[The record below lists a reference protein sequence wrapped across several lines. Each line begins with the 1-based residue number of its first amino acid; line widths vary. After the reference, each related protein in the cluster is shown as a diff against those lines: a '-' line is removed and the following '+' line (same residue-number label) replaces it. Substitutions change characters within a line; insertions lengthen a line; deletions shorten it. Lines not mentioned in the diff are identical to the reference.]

1 MFHTIHLLQKK
12 RGAEDDDSLDYPQ
25 IENLLEQDDR
35 LNFQNTNVKDL
46 YINDIH
52 VGSADVIDNAVEQD
66 KVNIK
71 NLKTLNST
79 YIKSQNTDVTNLR
92 VQNIKPYTS
101 HVSIQDI
108 QNNELLTFDND
119 KMIVN
124 KDIDNTPNIIK
135 TNEIYVDRI
144 FTDNII
150 SSGML
155 NISSDSALT
164 ERSLIYESQLDI
176 NVENNNIHLGN
187 NQNSLTPQSS
197 LYNISL
203 LSSNNMRFNCSTVT
217 SFQVNGINRL
227 HLYQD
232 VLQPDTASGMS
243 LGTSSKA
250 FDKIWYSSL
259 HINSNRHL
267 KENIFNLNFHQCSD
281 FVALLKPCQFEYKK
295 DKQNTI
301 TYSGKKIKEK
311 HNGFV
316 LEQIIQDTAHERA
329 INGVDI
335 DLFHSL
341 LHFEKDKKFHA
352 KPKSFKMLNLIP
364 ILVCIVNGQNEQ
376 IKEMNNQIYELE
388 KEASKVDKLN
398 TEIKLLNSKLDMI
411 LRKIEN

>member
-1 MFHTIHLLQKK
+1 
-12 RGAEDDDSLDYPQ
+12 
-25 IENLLEQDDR
+25 
-35 LNFQNTNVKDL
+35 
-46 YINDIH
+46 
-52 VGSADVIDNAVEQD
+52 
-66 KVNIK
+66 
-71 NLKTLNST
+71 
-79 YIKSQNTDVTNLR
+79 
-92 VQNIKPYTS
+92 
-101 HVSIQDI
+101 
-108 QNNELLTFDND
+108 
-119 KMIVN
+119 
-124 KDIDNTPNIIK
+124 
-135 TNEIYVDRI
+135 
-144 FTDNII
+144 
-150 SSGML
+150 
-155 NISSDSALT
+155 
-164 ERSLIYESQLDI
+164 
-176 NVENNNIHLGN
+176 
-187 NQNSLTPQSS
+187 
-197 LYNISL
+197 
-203 LSSNNMRFNCSTVT
+203 
-217 SFQVNGINRL
+217 
-227 HLYQD
+227 LYQD

-316 LEQIIQDTAHERA
+316 LEQIIQDTAHERI
-329 INGVDI
+329 INGRDI

-341 LHFEKDKKFHA
+341 LHFEKSKDKKFHA
-352 KPKSFKMLNLIP
+352 KPKSIKLMNLIP